1 MKLNIDG
8 LLVYMPYDFI
18 YPEQYKYMQELKRGL
33 DHKGHCILEM
43 PSGTG
48 KTITLLSLIIA
59 YMKRYPDQYNKLVYC
74 SRTVPEIE
82 KVMSEMKRLIAYYE
96 KELNE
101 KQKFIGIAMSSRK
114 NLCVHPE
121 VSQLRLGKEVD
132 SACMNLTASYIREQ
146 SKQDRSI
153 KTCSYY
159 EQYDKNGREENI
171 PYGVYNLEDLKLYGK
186 AKHWC
191 PYFLTRYILTHANVI
206 VYSYHYLLDPKIAE
220 IVSKELPKTS
230 IIVFDEAHNIDNVCI
245 DSMSITLT
253 RKILERAQA
262 NVENLKLLVQSQKQN
277 DASRLR
283 AEYENLVRGLRE
295 QAVQRETDVI
305 LTNPI
310 LPEHVLQENVPGNIR
325 QAEHFLIF
333 VKRFLEYMKTRMNIQ
348 HVVRESPPSFLKDL
362 QVRVCIERK
371 PLRFCSERLR
381 SLLRT
386 LETRDI
392 HMYQPLMLLC
402 NFATI
407 ISTYTKGF
415 ALIIEPFFDSKST
428 VYNPVLH
435 FACLD
440 SSIAI
445 KPVFDRFQSVI
456 ITSGTLS
463 PIDMYPKILSFT
475 PAIMETFTMTLT
487 RPCILPMIVTRG
499 NDQIA
504 ITSKFE
510 LREDQSVI
518 RNYGILLI
526 EMCTHVPDG
535 IVCFFTSYIYMEH
548 VVATWYELGIIGQVQ
563 KYKLLFIETPD
574 SVETSL
580 ALYNYQKACD
590 NGRGAVLLSVARGK
604 VSEGVDFDNHLGRCV
619 IMFGIPYVY
628 TQSRILQARLDYLRE
643 NFQIRENDFLT
654 FDAMRHAAQCVGR
667 VLRGKSDYGIM
678 IFADKR
684 FLRSDKRQK
693 IPKWIQEYLT
703 DSLANL
709 SIEECVQIVKKWL
722 KDMAQPLK
730 QEDQLGISLLTE
742 EHLLSNDANSLTLNA
757 IRDQKQ
763 VRNGP
768 AVDINISEQSA
779 NDASDLHYGVV
790 IDCGSSGSR
799 LYIYIWPEHSGKT
812 NELLQIKQLLDKEGI
827 PVVKKIEPGLSSMA
841 KTPMNA
847 TEYLKS
853 LLDFAA
859 QSIPSVKHTDTP
871 LYILATAGLR
881 FLTPRQ
887 QKQLL
892 EDLFNDIVRDYKFLI
907 EKTHFQVISGELE
920 GIYSWIAINYVLGRF
935 QNDISESKSKT
946 DDHRKLN
953 SQGRQSTVGVLDMGG
968 ASAQIAFEVSNSV
981 PAVGQEVAEFSLGYD
996 QHQEMFKYKIYVT
1009 TFLGYGV
1016 NKAFENY
1023 IDRIISIALNASLAN
1038 SPLIRINDVDCLPRG
1053 YSRNYTRNNKTI
1065 TAIGEGDFVNC
1076 AKHLVM
1082 LLNLNAT
1089 CLKKPCS
1096 FNGVYQPQINYDLQ
1110 DFYGFSEF
1118 WYTMQDILKIGGP
1131 YTRLTFLNAST
1142 AFCNANWNDIQQWYN
1157 DKSHVNVKMDRLVLQ
1172 CFKSAWLYAFLHDG
1186 LKFPLNYQ
1194 RLRSASLINN
1204 NDVQWTLGAILY
1216 RTRFFPLKTINQMKN
1231 TLSNHRSYTNTVKIS
1246 FLICLTSII
1255 LLVIFSAKYIQSF
1268 IIRRKCFQSSSNTFN
1283 YRYKLLTSSTV
1294 DE

>member
-18 YPEQYKYMQELKRGL
+18 YPEQYKYMHALKRGL
-33 DHKGHCILEM
+33 DHKGHCVLEM

-82 KVMSEMKRLIAYYE
+82 KVMSEMKRLISYYE

-114 NLCVHPE
+114 NLCIHPE

-159 EQYDKNGREENI
+159 EQYDKNGREESI
-171 PYGVYNLEDLKLYGK
+171 PYGVYNLEDMKLYGK

-191 PYFLTRYILTHANVI
+191 PYFLARYILTHANAI

-220 IVSKELPKTS
+220 IISKELPKTS

-262 NVENLKLLVQSQKQN
+262 NVENLKILVQNQKQK
-277 DASRLR
+277 DASRLKN
-283 AEYENLVRGLRE
+283 EYENLVKGLRE
-295 QAVQRETDVI
+295 QAIQRETDVI

-310 LPEHVLQENVPGNIR
+310 LPEHVLQENIPGNIR

-333 VKRFLEYMKTRMNIQ
+333 IKRFLEYMKTRMNIQ
-348 HVVRESPPSFLKDL
+348 HVVKESPPSFLKDL

-415 ALIIEPFFDSKST
+415 TLIIEPFFDSKST

-435 FACLD
+435 FTCLD

-475 PAIMETFTMTLT
+475 PAVMETFTMTLT

-548 VVATWYELGIIGQVQ
+548 VVATWHDLGIIGQIQ

-643 NFQIRENDFLT
+643 NFHIRENDFLT

-684 FLRSDKRQK
+684 FVRSDKRQK
-693 IPKWIQEYLT
+693 IPKWIQEYLS

-722 KDMAQPLK
+722 KDMAQPLR

-742 EHLLSNDANSLTLNA
+742 EHLLSNEVLKNL
-757 IRDQKQ
+757 
-763 VRNGP
+763 
-768 AVDINISEQSA
+768 EQSSSNVNSTTSTTTKIPDTIRNSGDAGVYVSEKLA
-779 NDASDLHYGVV
+779 NENPDLHYGIV

-799 LYIYIWPEHSGKT
+799 LYIYIWPEHSGKP
-812 NELLQIKQLLDKEGI
+812 NELLQIKQLLDSKGI
-827 PVVKKIEPGLSSMA
+827 P
-841 KTPMNA
+841 
-847 TEYLKS
+847 
-853 LLDFAA
+853 
-859 QSIPSVKHTDTP
+859 
-871 LYILATAGLR
+871 
-881 FLTPRQ
+881 

-892 EDLFNDIVRDYKFLI
+892 EDLFNDIERDYKFLI
-907 EKTHFQVISGELE
+907 EKTHIQVISGQLE

-935 QNDISESKSKT
+935 QNTNTESKSVT
-946 DDHRKLN
+946 NDNSNLN
-953 SQGRQSTVGVLDMGG
+953 SKRRPTTVGVLDMGG
-968 ASAQIAFEVSNSV
+968 ASAQIAFEVSKTT
-981 PAVGQEVAEFSLGYD
+981 PIVGKEVAEFSLGYD
-996 QHQEMFKYKIYVT
+996 EHQEALKYKIYVT
-1009 TFLGYGV
+1009 TFLGYGA
-1016 NKAFENY
+1016 NKAYEKY
-1023 IDRIISIALNASLAN
+1023 IDRIISIGLNSSTSD
-1038 SPLIRINDVDCLPRG
+1038 SPYIRIDDADCLPRG
-1053 YSRNYTRNNKTI
+1053 YSTNYTRNNKTI
-1065 TAIGEGDFVNC
+1065 IMTGEGDFANC
-1076 AKHLVM
+1076 TKHLVM

-1089 CLKKPCS
+1089 CLNKPCS
-1096 FNGVYQPQINYDLQ
+1096 LNGIYQPQINYDSQ

-1118 WYTMQDILKIGGP
+1118 WYTMQDILKLGGP
-1131 YTRLTFLNAST
+1131 YTRLAFLNAST
-1142 AFCNANWNDIQQWYN
+1142 KFCNANWNDIRQWY
-1157 DKSHVNVKMDRLVLQ
+1157 DEKSHPNINLDRLILQ

-1186 LKFPLNYQ
+1186 LKFPMNYQ
-1194 RLRSASLINN
+1194 RLRSASLVNN

-1216 RTRFFPLKTINQMKN
+1216 RTRFFPLQAISRTKN
-1231 TLSNHRSYTNTVKIS
+1231 TMFNHESYINSRIFIVICMTLTIFLLIFAAQKIRSFMS
-1246 FLICLTSII
+1246 
-1255 LLVIFSAKYIQSF
+1255 
-1268 IIRRKCFQSSSNTFN
+1268 RRKYYHSSSNIFN
-1283 YRYKLLTSSTV
+1283 YRYQLLTLSAV

>member
-1 MKLNIDG
+1 MKFNIDG

-18 YPEQYKYMQELKRGL
+18 YPEQYSYMHELKRGL
-33 DHKGHCILEM
+33 DHKGHCVLEM

-96 KELNE
+96 KETRE

-114 NLCVHPE
+114 NLCIHPE
-121 VSQLRLGKEVD
+121 VSQFRFGKEVD

-146 SKQDRSI
+146 AKKDKST

-159 EQYDKNGREENI
+159 EQYDQHGREESI
-171 PYGVYNLEDLKLYGK
+171 PYGVYSLEEMKLYGK

-220 IVSKELPKTS
+220 IISKELPKTS

-253 RKILERAQA
+253 RRLLERAQA
-262 NVENLKLLVQSQKQN
+262 NVESLKLIVQEDKLKN
-277 DASRLR
+277 VDRLKN
-283 AEYENLVRGLRE
+283 EYEHLVRGLRE
-295 QAVQRETDVI
+295 QAQQRETDVI

-310 LPEHVLQENVPGNIR
+310 LPEHVLQENIPGNIR
-325 QAEHFLIF
+325 QAEHFLVF
-333 VKRFLEYMKTRMNIQ
+333 LKRFLEYMKTRMNIQ

-362 QVRVCIERK
+362 QVRICIERK

-381 SLLRT
+381 SLLRA
-386 LETRDI
+386 LETRDM
-392 HMYQPLMLLC
+392 HNYQPLILLC

-415 ALIIEPFFDSKST
+415 TLIFEPFFDSKST

-435 FACLD
+435 FTCLD

-463 PIDMYPKILSFT
+463 PLDMYPKILSFT
-475 PAIMETFTMTLT
+475 PAIMATFTMTLT
-487 RPCILPMIVTRG
+487 RPCILPMIVSRG

-504 ITSKFE
+504 ISSKFE

-535 IVCFFTSYIYMEH
+535 IVCFFTSYVYMEH

-563 KYKLLFIETPD
+563 KFKLLFIETPD

-643 NFQIRENDFLT
+643 NFRIRENDFLT

-684 FLRSDKRQK
+684 FMRSDKRQK
-693 IPKWIQEYLT
+693 IPRWIQEYLS
-703 DSLANL
+703 DNLANL

-722 KDMAQPLK
+722 REMAQPLK

-742 EHLLSNDANSLTLNA
+742 EHLLSNDIMN
-757 IRDQKQ
+757 K
-763 VRNGP
+763 V
-768 AVDINISEQSA
+768 EQR
-779 NDASDLHYGVV
+779 
-790 IDCGSSGSR
+790 C
-799 LYIYIWPEHSGKT
+799 
-812 NELLQIKQLLDKEGI
+812 
-827 PVVKKIEPGLSSMA
+827 
-841 KTPMNA
+841 
-847 TEYLKS
+847 
-853 LLDFAA
+853 
-859 QSIPSVKHTDTP
+859 
-871 LYILATAGLR
+871 
-881 FLTPRQ
+881 
-887 QKQLL
+887 
-892 EDLFNDIVRDYKFLI
+892 
-907 EKTHFQVISGELE
+907 
-920 GIYSWIAINYVLGRF
+920 
-935 QNDISESKSKT
+935 
-946 DDHRKLN
+946 
-953 SQGRQSTVGVLDMGG
+953 
-968 ASAQIAFEVSNSV
+968 
-981 PAVGQEVAEFSLGYD
+981 
-996 QHQEMFKYKIYVT
+996 
-1009 TFLGYGV
+1009 
-1016 NKAFENY
+1016 
-1023 IDRIISIALNASLAN
+1023 ISI
-1038 SPLIRINDVDCLPRG
+1038 
-1053 YSRNYTRNNKTI
+1053 
-1065 TAIGEGDFVNC
+1065 
-1076 AKHLVM
+1076 
-1082 LLNLNAT
+1082 
-1089 CLKKPCS
+1089 
-1096 FNGVYQPQINYDLQ
+1096 
-1110 DFYGFSEF
+1110 
-1118 WYTMQDILKIGGP
+1118 
-1131 YTRLTFLNAST
+1131 
-1142 AFCNANWNDIQQWYN
+1142 
-1157 DKSHVNVKMDRLVLQ
+1157 
-1172 CFKSAWLYAFLHDG
+1172 
-1186 LKFPLNYQ
+1186 
-1194 RLRSASLINN
+1194 
-1204 NDVQWTLGAILY
+1204 
-1216 RTRFFPLKTINQMKN
+1216 
-1231 TLSNHRSYTNTVKIS
+1231 
-1246 FLICLTSII
+1246 
-1255 LLVIFSAKYIQSF
+1255 
-1268 IIRRKCFQSSSNTFN
+1268 
-1283 YRYKLLTSSTV
+1283 
-1294 DE
+1294 